1 MFSALFVK
9 VEKASKVMEVLIVGF
24 ASTELF
30 GRELIEYFTRE
41 TNTSISRVEKFK
53 YEFRFP
59 KDIPSEL
66 TDNLNDLFPAPSIS
80 SKMLMFL
87 LVVVLFFQRT
97 TFYSDVSS
105 NAHRRKQKAWLRHPK
120 RW

>member
-1 MFSALFVK
+1 
-9 VEKASKVMEVLIVGF
+9 MEVLIVGF

-59 KDIPSEL
+59 KNVPSKL
-66 TDNLNDLFPAPSIS
+66 TWHFTNLIYSLRTV
-80 SKMLMFL
+80 MMRLRC
-87 LVVVLFFQRT
+87 VVVNLTSRFLDANRGC
-97 TFYSDVSS
+97 
-105 NAHRRKQKAWLRHPK
+105 H
-120 RW
+120 